1 MHLYINI
8 LVLEGYY
15 YQSAM
20 RLSKNNPDTAI
31 RWNHN

>member
-20 RLSKNNPDTAI
+20 LLSKNNSDSYQMKS
-31 RWNHN
+31 

>member
-15 YQSAM
+15 QSAM
-20 RLSKNNPDTAI
+20 LLSKNNPDTAI